1 MGSDNIRFFT
11 GTNSGNGFFSVFD
24 KVYNIE
30 DGWNAFLIKGGP
42 GSGKSYLM
50 KKLGAALSQDY
61 GWEVHFIHCSS
72 DPDSLDGIVLPQYN
86 ICLLDATPPHTLEP
100 AYPGACEHIV
110 NVTAC
115 WDSDKLYNAKD
126 DIAALYAKCRS
137 HHSTAQVY
145 LKAAAGIEQN
155 IYDKAEQYINRA
167 KLQKYTESL
176 CKKELSFKMGGIGKE
191 QLRLLSAISPDGIM
205 QYDTTP
211 ELMCD
216 RIICINDEL
225 GAASAYMLKTVRDK
239 ALSNG
244 LEIISCLDP
253 LQPKRLQHIIFPKLR
268 LAIVSNSGRKK
279 SGIRQDKNIFAKRFY
294 DMDMLSLSK
303 QKIIFGKRVINDL
316 ITQAAQ
322 QMKQAKLIH
331 DRLERYYIN
340 AMNFDMM
347 DGLYVELLGKMVS
360 LVK

>member
-1 MGSDNIRFFT
+1 MSCDNIRFFT

-42 GSGKSYLM
+42 GSGKSSLM
-50 KKLGAALSQDY
+50 KKLGAALSQEH
-61 GWEVHFIHCSS
+61 GCQVHFIHCSS
-72 DPDSLDGIVLPQYN
+72 DPDSLDGIVLPQHN
-86 ICLLDATPPHTLEP
+86 ICMLDATPPHTLEP

-115 WDSDKLYNAKD
+115 WDSDKLYNEKD
-126 DIAALYAKCRS
+126 DIAALSTQCSS

-145 LKAAAGIEQN
+145 IKAAAAIEQN
-155 IYDKAEQYINRA
+155 IYDKAEQYINTA
-167 KLQKYTESL
+167 KLQRYTENL
-176 CKKELSFKMGGIGKE
+176 CKKELGFDGGDTAKE

-205 QYDTTP
+205 QYDRTP
-211 ELMCD
+211 ELLCG
-216 RIICINDEL
+216 RIICINDEF
-225 GAASAYMLKTVRDK
+225 GAVAAYMLKAIRDK
-239 ALSNG
+239 ALANG
-244 LEIISCLDP
+244 LEIISCLAP
-253 LQPKRLQHIIFPKLR
+253 LQPKRLQHIIFPQLH
-268 LAIVSNSGRKK
+268 LAVVSNSGRKK

-316 ITQAAQ
+316 IMQAAQ

-331 DRLERYYIN
+331 DRLERHYIN

-347 DGLYVELLGKMVS
+347 DSLYDELLGKIVS
-360 LVK
+360 LIK

>member
-1 MGSDNIRFFT
+1 MSGDNIRFFA
-11 GTNSGNGFFSVFD
+11 GTNSGNGFFSVLD
-24 KVYNIE
+24 KIYNIE

-42 GSGKSYLM
+42 GSGKSSLM
-50 KKLGAALSQDY
+50 KKLGAALSQDH
-61 GWEVHFIHCSS
+61 GCEVHYIHCSS

-86 ICLLDATPPHTLEP
+86 ICMLDATPPHTLEP

-126 DIAALYAKCRS
+126 DIAALSAQCSS
-137 HHSTAQVY
+137 HHGTAQVY
-145 LKAAAGIEQN
+145 IKAAAGIEQN
-155 IYDKAEQYINRA
+155 IYDKAKQYINRD
-167 KLQKYTESL
+167 KLQKYTENL
-176 CKKELSFKMGGIGKE
+176 CKKELTFEGKDTGKE
-191 QLRLLSAISPDGIM
+191 QIRLISAISPNGIM
-205 QYDTTP
+205 QYDCTP
-211 ELMCD
+211 ELLCD
-216 RIICINDEL
+216 RIICINDEF
-225 GAASAYMLKTVRDK
+225 GAVTAYMLKMIRDK
-239 ALSNG
+239 ALANG

-268 LAIVSNSGRKK
+268 LAFVSNSGRKE
-279 SGIRQDKNIFAKRFY
+279 SGIKQDKNIFAKRFY

-316 ITQAAQ
+316 INQAAQ

-347 DGLYVELLGKMVS
+347 DSLYDEMLGEIVS
-360 LVK
+360 LIK